1 MLEKKLLYAANW
13 CSWEEL
19 QYNGWVYGLPLKNI
33 DFRARHVLPSVLL
46 QTTRKTSKSKDH
58 IKALQQRLDSWKS
71 RDIEELIFEAAIMQS
86 YLNYINKPKE
96 IAELSIGFITMMQ
109 KGNVNGSSSC

>member
-1 MLEKKLLYAANW
+1 M
-13 CSWEEL
+13 
-19 QYNGWVYGLPLKNI
+19 I
-33 DFRARHVLPSVLL
+33 PSLLL

-58 IKALQQRLDSWKS
+58 IKVLQQRLDSWKS